1 MPLIVGAGLALSSL
15 SVIGAQI
22 AMTRVLS
29 LKYAANQTFL
39 VVSFA
44 VLGLALGA
52 AAASRWCA
60 SERLAGSLP
69 TAGMLAFGLGL
80 AVLTG
85 TFFADLAP
93 LQQIVLVPLPFFGF
107 GVAIAAVFARRA
119 ARAALAYACD
129 LGGAA
134 LGAFMAAPLLDR
146 IAASEALFVFAAAG
160 AGAAALFELSS
171 GPRRAPVT
179 GAVLA
184 GAALVLLASL
194 VDRRGLEVPIHPDT
208 IKDMVV
214 LLEEAAQSEPIVARR
229 PFVQRSLWSSF
240 GRTDLVNEVAS
251 SGKKTIYVDGAAG
264 ATMLPAVGEHVG
276 PAREMFRAQYGP
288 SLFLEL
294 LPPQAKRS
302 AVAIGCGGGRE
313 IAAAKLAGVQRVV
326 GVELNEDIVSIV
338 RDEAAFNGGIYDAPG
353 VEIVVEEGRHY
364 LRRADERWD
373 VVLLSIPVTK
383 RAESYGGFALSESYL
398 FTRESIGEYLD
409 RLAPHGHVVVV
420 CHSRQEIGRLVNCAL
435 AAFGRRGVDPRA
447 ALERMA
453 VFGTQFLTLVIAPE
467 PRPGAFWNAL
477 AQETVRLRQ
486 ALPEERLYYVPGAA
500 VASPEL
506 ASVARGER
514 DAVVFPR
521 QSDSPFEPDMSPV
534 TDDRPF
540 FYFYTGSLP
549 RLVAVVLVAS
559 ALVLLALLGLG
570 LRRAAGSGAPV
581 AAGELLVWRLAVA
594 SIGVAFM
601 LIEIAWI
608 QRFIFWFGRPTLAL
622 GILLGILLAATG
634 LGSLAAGRWV
644 RGDLRRAGAC
654 VALLGAVMTVGF
666 VPLQRAVFAQATGGF
681 GDALARAAAI
691 TVPIGILMGVAF
703 PTLLVA
709 AHRRAV
715 SVAWLWGVNGVG
727 SVLGSGAA
735 VALAMLFG
743 YSVSMVLGGVLYLV
757 ASVLMLRLAARAA
770 TPAPG

>member
-1 MPLIVGAGLALSSL
+1 MAAGLALSSL
-15 SVIGAQI
+15 SVVGAQI

-60 SERLAGSLP
+60 SARVAPGLP

-80 AVLTG
+80 ALLTG
-85 TFFADLAP
+85 MFFADLAP
-93 LQQIVLVPLPFFGF
+93 LRQIVLVPLPFFGF

-134 LGAFMAAPLLDR
+134 LGAFSATPLLDR
-146 IAASEALFVFAAAG
+146 IAAPEALFLFAATG
-160 AGAAALFELSS
+160 AVAAALFELSA
-171 GPRRAPVT
+171 GTRKAPVT

-184 GAALVLLASL
+184 GGALVLLASL
-194 VDRRGLEVPIHPDT
+194 VDRRGLEVPIHPDP

-214 LLEEAAQSEPIVARR
+214 LLAEAERSEPIAARR
-229 PFVQRSLWSSF
+229 PFVQRSLWSAF

-251 SGKKTIYVDGAAG
+251 SGKKTIFVDGAAG

-294 LPPQAKRS
+294 LPPEAKRS
-302 AVAIGCGGGRE
+302 AVAIGCGGGRD
-313 IAAAKLAGVQRVV
+313 IASAKLAGVQRVV
-326 GVELNEDIVSIV
+326 GVELNRDIVEIV
-338 RDEAAFNGGIYDAPG
+338 RAEADFNGGIYDAPG
-353 VEIVVEEGRHY
+353 VEIVVEEGRHF
-364 LRRADERWD
+364 LRHRSERWD

-398 FTRESIGEYLD
+398 FTRESLGEYLD
-409 RLAPHGHVVVV
+409 RLEPDGHVVVV
-420 CHSRQEIGRLVNCAL
+420 CHSRQEIGRLVNCTL
-435 AAFGRRGVDPRA
+435 AAFGERGVDPRSA
-447 ALERMA
+447 MERMA

-467 PRPGAFWNAL
+467 PRPAAFWGRL
-477 AQETVRLRQ
+477 AQETQRLQQ

-500 VASPEL
+500 AVSPEL
-506 ASVARGER
+506 AVVARGER
-514 DAVVFPR
+514 ASVAFPR
-521 QSDSPFEPDMSPV
+521 QSDSAFEPDMSPV

-540 FYFYTGSLP
+540 FYFYTASLP
-549 RLVAVVLVAS
+549 RLVGVVLLAS
-559 ALVLLALLGLG
+559 GAVLLALLGLG
-570 LRRAAGSGAPV
+570 LRAGAPG
-581 AAGELLVWRLAVA
+581 APGAPGELLGWRLAVA

-644 RGDLRRAGAC
+644 RGDLRRAWPC
-654 VALLGAVMTVGF
+654 VALLGAVMALAF
-666 VPLQRAVFAQATGGF
+666 VPLQRLVFAHATGGF

-691 TVPIGILMGVAF
+691 TVPIGLLMGVAF
-703 PTLLVA
+703 PTILVA
-709 AHRRAV
+709 AHRRGV

-727 SVLGSGAA
+727 SVLGSGASVA
-735 VALAMLFG
+735 VAMLYG
-743 YSVSMVLGGVLYLV
+743 YSVSMVLGGVLYVV
-757 ASVLMLRLAARAA
+757 AALFLLRLASRAA
-770 TPAPG
+770 SPSPG